1 LNGSNVRSPS
11 GARRAASVL
20 KGLTETAPTDE
31 ITTYF
36 TEIGRVCSS
45 VSVSDGQGTPLDL
58 ATGFNWIGD
67 RARRAHASDHKV
79 ILIGNGG
86 SAAIASHQAIE
97 FLKNGGVRAMALND
111 GATLTAIANDLGY
124 ANVFAEQLRLS
135 SLPGDLLIAI
145 SSSGQSTNILKAV
158 EVARERKVDIATFS
172 GFRPDNLLRSR
183 GDVNFYVDSSQY
195 GFVEIAHHAL
205 IQAILD
211 LNLIPKRAA

>member
-1 LNGSNVRSPS
+1 L
-11 GARRAASVL
+11 SVL

-45 VSVSDGQGTPLDL
+45 VSVSDGEGAPLDL
-58 ATGFNWIGD
+58 AAGFDWIGEH
-67 RARRAHASDHKV
+67 ARKAHAKGNKV

-86 SAAIASHQAIE
+86 SAAIASHEAIE
-97 FLKNGGVRAMALND
+97 FLKNGGVRALALND

-124 ANVFAEQLRLS
+124 ANVFAEQLRMHGQ
-135 SLPGDLLIAI
+135 PGDLLIAI

-158 EVARERKVDIATFS
+158 EVARTRKVDVATFS

-183 GDVNFYVDSSQY
+183 GDVNFYVDSNQY

-205 IQAILD
+205 VQAILD
-211 LNLIPKRAA
+211 LNLIPKRQSE